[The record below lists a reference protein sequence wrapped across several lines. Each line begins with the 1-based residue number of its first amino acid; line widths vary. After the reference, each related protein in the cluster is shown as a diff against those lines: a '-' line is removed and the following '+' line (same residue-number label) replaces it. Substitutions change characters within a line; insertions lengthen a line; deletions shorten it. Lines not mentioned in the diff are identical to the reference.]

1 MLHYLTFFYYLCYVN
16 GFKMKTLK
24 IAFGAALILGVIFF
38 PAHMIIIGM
47 FLVAVVI
54 AVGLISIALKGNDSV
69 NSSISDDEA
78 FMVHYLLKKKKEQ

>member
-1 MLHYLTFFYYLCYVN
+1 
-16 GFKMKTLK
+16 MKTLK

-38 PAHMIIIGM
+38 PAHMIIIGR

>member
-1 MLHYLTFFYYLCYVN
+1 
-16 GFKMKTLK
+16 MKTLK
-24 IAFGAALILGVIFF
+24 ITFWAALILGIIFF

-78 FMVHYLLKKKKEQ
+78 FMAHYLLKKKKEQ

>member
-1 MLHYLTFFYYLCYVN
+1 
-16 GFKMKTLK
+16 MKSLK
-24 IAFGAALILGVIFF
+24 IAFGVALILGVIFF

>member
-1 MLHYLTFFYYLCYVN
+1 
-16 GFKMKTLK
+16 MKTLK
-24 IAFGAALILGVIFF
+24 ITFWAALILGVIFF

-69 NSSISDDEA
+69 NSSISDDED

>member
-1 MLHYLTFFYYLCYVN
+1 
-16 GFKMKTLK
+16 MKTLK
-24 IAFGAALILGVIFF
+24 ITFWAALILGVIFF
-38 PAHMIIIGM
+38 PAHIIIIGM

-78 FMVHYLLKKKKEQ
+78 FMVHYLLKKKKE

>member
-1 MLHYLTFFYYLCYVN
+1 
-16 GFKMKTLK
+16 MKTLK
-24 IAFGAALILGVIFF
+24 IAFGVALILGVIFF

>member
-1 MLHYLTFFYYLCYVN
+1 
-16 GFKMKTLK
+16 MKTLK
-24 IAFGAALILGVIFF
+24 ITFWAALTLGVIFF

-54 AVGLISIALKGNDSV
+54 AVGLISIALKGNDSI

>member
-1 MLHYLTFFYYLCYVN
+1 
-16 GFKMKTLK
+16 MKTLK
-24 IAFGAALILGVIFF
+24 ITFWAALILGVIFF

-54 AVGLISIALKGNDSV
+54 AIGLISIALKGNDSI

>member
-1 MLHYLTFFYYLCYVN
+1 
-16 GFKMKTLK
+16 MKTLK
-24 IAFGAALILGVIFF
+24 ITFWAALILGVIFF

-54 AVGLISIALKGNDSV
+54 AVGLISIALKGNDSI

-78 FMVHYLLKKKKEQ
+78 FMIHYLLKKKKEQ

>member
-1 MLHYLTFFYYLCYVN
+1 
-16 GFKMKTLK
+16 MKTLK
-24 IAFGAALILGVIFF
+24 ITFWVALILGVIFF

-78 FMVHYLLKKKKEQ
+78 FMVHYLLKKKKE

>member
-1 MLHYLTFFYYLCYVN
+1 
-16 GFKMKTLK
+16 MKTSK
-24 IAFGAALILGVIFF
+24 IAFGAALILGFVFF

>member
-24 IAFGAALILGVIFF
+24 ITFWAALILGVIFF

>member
-1 MLHYLTFFYYLCYVN
+1 
-16 GFKMKTLK
+16 MKTLK
-24 IAFGAALILGVIFF
+24 ITFWAALILGVIFF

-69 NSSISDDEA
+69 NSSISVDEA

>member
-1 MLHYLTFFYYLCYVN
+1 
-16 GFKMKTLK
+16 MKTLK

>member
-1 MLHYLTFFYYLCYVN
+1 
-16 GFKMKTLK
+16 MKSLK
-24 IAFGAALILGVIFF
+24 ITFWAALILGVIFF

-54 AVGLISIALKGNDSV
+54 AVGLISIALKGNDSI

>member
-1 MLHYLTFFYYLCYVN
+1 
-16 GFKMKTLK
+16 MKTLK
-24 IAFGAALILGVIFF
+24 ITFWAALILGVIFF

>member
-1 MLHYLTFFYYLCYVN
+1 
-16 GFKMKTLK
+16 MKTLK
-24 IAFGAALILGVIFF
+24 ITFWAALILGVIFF

-69 NSSISDDEA
+69 NPSISDDEA

>member
-1 MLHYLTFFYYLCYVN
+1 
-16 GFKMKTLK
+16 MKTLK
-24 IAFGAALILGVIFF
+24 ITFWAALILGVIFF

-54 AVGLISIALKGNDSV
+54 AVGLISIALKGNDSI

>member
-1 MLHYLTFFYYLCYVN
+1 
-16 GFKMKTLK
+16 MKTLK
-24 IAFGAALILGVIFF
+24 ITFWAALILGIIFF

-54 AVGLISIALKGNDSV
+54 AVGLISIALKGNDSI

-78 FMVHYLLKKKKEQ
+78 FMVHYLLKKKKKQ

>member
-1 MLHYLTFFYYLCYVN
+1 
-16 GFKMKTLK
+16 MKTLK
-24 IAFGAALILGVIFF
+24 ITFWAALILGVIFF

-54 AVGLISIALKGNDSV
+54 AVGLISIALKGNDSI

-78 FMVHYLLKKKKEQ
+78 FMVHYLLKKKKQQ

>member
-1 MLHYLTFFYYLCYVN
+1 
-16 GFKMKTLK
+16 MKTLK
-24 IAFGAALILGVIFF
+24 ITFWAALILGVIFF

-54 AVGLISIALKGNDSV
+54 AVGLISIALKGNDSI

-78 FMVHYLLKKKKEQ
+78 FMVHYLLKKKKKQ

>member
-1 MLHYLTFFYYLCYVN
+1 
-16 GFKMKTLK
+16 MKTLK
-24 IAFGAALILGVIFF
+24 ITFWAALILGVIFF

-47 FLVAVVI
+47 FLVAVII
-54 AVGLISIALKGNDSV
+54 AVGLISIALKGNDSI

>member
-1 MLHYLTFFYYLCYVN
+1 
-16 GFKMKTLK
+16 MKTSK
-24 IAFGAALILGVIFF
+24 IAFGAALILGIVFF